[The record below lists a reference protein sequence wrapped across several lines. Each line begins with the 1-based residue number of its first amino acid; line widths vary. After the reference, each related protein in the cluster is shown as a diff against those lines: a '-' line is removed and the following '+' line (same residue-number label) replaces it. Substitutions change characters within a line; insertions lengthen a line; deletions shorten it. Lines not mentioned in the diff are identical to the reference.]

1 MVVNQVDYGMN
12 PQSSLDA
19 PRWQWLKGKELA
31 IEQDAPQH
39 VLLGLAARGHQIGVR
54 FNGGPFGK
62 GQIIRRLPNG
72 VYVAGSEPR
81 ADGCAVGF

>member
-1 MVVNQVDYGMN
+1 MN
-12 PQSSLDA
+12 PQAALDA
-19 PRWQWLKGKELA
+19 PRWQWLRGNEVAVEQAVPAQVLA
-31 IEQDAPQH
+31 
-39 VLLGLAARGHQIGVR
+39 GLAARGHQLELR
-54 FNGGPFGK
+54 HAGGSFGK